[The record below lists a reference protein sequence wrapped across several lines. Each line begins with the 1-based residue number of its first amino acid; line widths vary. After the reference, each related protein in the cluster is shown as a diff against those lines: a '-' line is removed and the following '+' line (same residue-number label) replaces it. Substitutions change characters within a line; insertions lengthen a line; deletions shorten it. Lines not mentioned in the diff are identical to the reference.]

1 MKTGREKDKEKEI
14 RNMENLR
21 KNGKKLT
28 KLRAQENR
36 RINKR
41 LHMNRLIEIHRQTD
55 NQVKKRD
62 RQADRQMEKDRE

>member
-14 RNMENLR
+14 RSMENLR